1 MRLKLRARNPP
12 RRKKLS
18 DAAHSLGRAHHFE
31 TAEQQY
37 ESATLGMWAF
47 IVQEI
52 LFFGGLFG
60 AYVVYRNLYI
70 DAFSAAS
77 HQLDISLGAFNTGIL
92 IGSSL
97 TMALAVRCA
106 QKGEKN
112 TIIGWLVATIIL
124 GFGFLGVKY
133 VEYSHKWHDNLV
145 PGSSFVWEKPGYLD
159 VAGGQVKIFF
169 SLYFVMTGMHAL
181 HMVIGVGIML
191 WLIAKIRRNE
201 INEHYF
207 TPIEI
212 SGLYWHFVD
221 IVWIFLFPLLYLIGR
236 HT

>member
-1 MRLKLRARNPP
+1 
-12 RRKKLS
+12 LS
-18 DAAHSLGRAHHFE
+18 DSAHSVGRAHHFE

-60 AYVVYRNLYI
+60 AYVVYRNMYI

-77 HQLDISLGAFNTGIL
+77 HQLDEMVGGYNTAIL
-92 IGSSL
+92 ICSSL

-112 TIIGWLVATIIL
+112 TVIGWIVATIVF

-133 VEYSHKWHDNLV
+133 VEYSAKWHDNLV
-145 PGSSFVWEKPGYLD
+145 PTSSFLWDKPEYAH

-181 HMVIGVGIML
+181 HMFIGVGIML
-191 WLIAKIRRNE
+191 WLIAKIRLNQ

-207 TPIEI
+207 TPVEI
-212 SGLYWHFVD
+212 TGLYWHFVD
-221 IVWIFLFPLLYLIGR
+221 IVWIFLFPLLYLIGKEG
-236 HT
+236 

>member
-1 MRLKLRARNPP
+1 
-12 RRKKLS
+12 
-18 DAAHSLGRAHHFE
+18 
-31 TAEQQY
+31 
-37 ESATLGMWAF
+37 MWAF

-169 SLYFVMTGMHAL
+169 SLLLCHDWHACL
-181 HMVIGVGIML
+181 CT
-191 WLIAKIRRNE
+191 W
-201 INEHYF
+201 
-207 TPIEI
+207 
-212 SGLYWHFVD
+212 
-221 IVWIFLFPLLYLIGR
+221 
-236 HT
+236 